1 MQSVMMCLMKMFEG
15 EIIFH
20 FKKETEKI
28 VLLQMKGLIQ
38 IIGKFKTEKVSL
50 HVSLSFT
57 KHPFQGH
64 KIFCTMCVAI
74 VSKVTN

>member
-1 MQSVMMCLMKMFEG
+1 MVCLKKMFER

-38 IIGKFKTEKVSL
+38 IIDKFMTEKIPL
-50 HVSLSFT
+50 HVLISST
-57 KHPFQGH
+57 KHPFQVH
-64 KIFCTMCVAI
+64 KILWTMHIAI